1 MKKIWS
7 RARPLLSRIALP
19 QPASLRYAA
28 AESTYPRVSRSNIQ
42 RSDKKA
48 TYVAVARLEGLP
60 DALLSFIRRARVRQ
74 LVTLRGI
81 LTLAAMLRALK
92 LTFARPVTQIML
104 EESILSPRASLS

>member
-92 LTFARPVTQIML
+92 LTFARPVTQRML
-104 EESILSPRASLS
+104 EESILRPRA